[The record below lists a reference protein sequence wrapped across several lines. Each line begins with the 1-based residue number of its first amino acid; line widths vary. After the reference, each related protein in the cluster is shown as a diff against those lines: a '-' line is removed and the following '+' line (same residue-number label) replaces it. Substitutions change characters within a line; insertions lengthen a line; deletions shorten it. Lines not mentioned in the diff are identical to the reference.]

1 MITHRWQVRYSF
13 IDEVTAR
20 DRLRD
25 PGRPSAGLWGV
36 RRGGGVSGHHA
47 TKARNRHSE
56 ITNKTKCQPGLRR
69 PRACGEP
76 RVDIPTNP
84 PPPGVVTNFFLE
96 YGIRAV
102 VRCIQ

>member
-36 RRGGGVSGHHA
+36 RRGRWVSGHHA

-56 ITNKTKCQPGLRR
+56 IKNKTDVNQ
-69 PRACGEP
+69 ACGDHVLAVSQEL
-76 RVDIPTNP
+76 TP
-84 PPPGVVTNFFLE
+84 PQIHPLRE
-96 YGIRAV
+96 W
-102 VRCIQ
+102 